1 MIFIDTSAFIALY
14 NSKDIFHKKALI
26 WWKNKPANDLIT
38 SNIVILETLGWIRYS
53 LGRSSTVD
61 AGKILYDS
69 DDIKIERMTDVDEMK
84 SWQLFQ
90 KVEGR
95 SLSMVDCISI
105 VMMERLKIKGVVT
118 FDGDFANLGFK
129 VFP

>member
-1 MIFIDTSAFIALY
+1 MIFVDSSAFIALY
-14 NSKDIFHKKALI
+14 NSKDMFHKKALI

-38 SNIVILETLGWIRYS
+38 SNIIIMETLGWISYS
-53 LGRSSTVD
+53 LGKSSAVD
-61 AGKILYDS
+61 AGKILYES
-69 DDIKIERMTDVDEMK
+69 VDIRIERMLDIDEMK

-95 SLSMVDCISI
+95 SLSMVDCISV

-118 FDGDFANLGFK
+118 FDRDFASLGFK
-129 VFP
+129 IFP